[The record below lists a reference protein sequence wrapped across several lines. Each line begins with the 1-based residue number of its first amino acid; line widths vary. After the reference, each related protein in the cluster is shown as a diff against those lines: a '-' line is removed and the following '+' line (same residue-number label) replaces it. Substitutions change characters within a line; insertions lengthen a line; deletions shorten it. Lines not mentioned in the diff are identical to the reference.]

1 MGRRVDRQHQVDVD
15 ATRFAARHGDES
27 QDQHQGEREA
37 ARGERHLLQRGRRM
51 WQNSRDGGEA

>member
-1 MGRRVDRQHQVDVD
+1 M
-15 ATRFAARHGDES
+15 ATKARIS
-27 QDQHQGEREA
+27 EA